1 MKTKHTTIIICVLA
15 AAIIISGLAF
25 AAGDW
30 GNRGRRGAGFH
41 RPHRD
46 FALSLLVKY
55 QQENMMVQ
63 TLSDIS
69 GQPIDAIQSKLK
81 DQRMGTVMQELNI
94 DRQAFHTAMRIK
106 SIELI
111 QKSAKSGIITPEQA
125 KDIIEKMKN
134 RSQRRELM
142 SQLIENGINDGTI
155 TTDQAQML
163 MGKPR

>member
-1 MKTKHTTIIICVLA
+1 MKTKHTTIIICVLT

-25 AAGDW
+25 AGDW

-46 FALSLLVKY
+46 FALSFLVKY

-69 GQPIDAIQSKLK
+69 RQPIDAIQAKLK

-111 QKSAKSGIITPEQA
+111 QKSTESETITPEQA

-142 SQLIENGINDGTI
+142 SQLIEKGVSDGTI
-155 TTDQAQML
+155 TTAQAQML

>member
-1 MKTKHTTIIICVLA
+1 MKKKQTTIIICILA
-15 AAIIISGLAF
+15 AAVIISGLAF
-25 AAGDW
+25 AGDW
-30 GNRGRRGAGFH
+30 GSRGRRGAGFH
-41 RPHRD
+41 HPHQD

-55 QQENMMVQ
+55 QQKNLMIQ
-63 TLSDIS
+63 ALSDMS
-69 GQPIDAIQSKLK
+69 GQSIEAIQTKLK
-81 DQRMGTVMQELNI
+81 NQHMGAVMRELNI

-111 QKSAKSGIITPEQA
+111 QKSAESETITPEQA

-142 SQLIENGINDGTI
+142 SQLIDKGVSDGTI
-155 TTDQAQML
+155 TTAQAQML

>member
-1 MKTKHTTIIICVLA
+1 MKTKHTTIIICVLT

-25 AAGDW
+25 AGDW

-46 FALSLLVKY
+46 FSLSLLVKY

-69 GQPIDAIQSKLK
+69 GQPIDAIQTKLK
-81 DQRMGTVMQELNI
+81 DQRMGAVMQELNI

-111 QKSAKSGIITPEQA
+111 QKSAKSGTITPEQA

-134 RSQRRELM
+134 RSQRQELM
-142 SQLIENGINDGTI
+142 SQLIEKGINDGTI

>member
-1 MKTKHTTIIICVLA
+1 
-15 AAIIISGLAF
+15 
-25 AAGDW
+25 
-30 GNRGRRGAGFH
+30 
-41 RPHRD
+41 
-46 FALSLLVKY
+46 
-55 QQENMMVQ
+55 MMVQ

-69 GQPIDAIQSKLK
+69 GQPIDAIQTKLK
-81 DQRMGTVMQELNI
+81 DQRMGAVMQELNI

-111 QKSAKSGIITPEQA
+111 QKSAKSGTITPEQA

-134 RSQRRELM
+134 RSQRQELM
-142 SQLIENGINDGTI
+142 SQLIEKGINDGTI

>member
-1 MKTKHTTIIICVLA
+1 MKTKNTIIICVMA

-25 AAGDW
+25 AGDW

-41 RPHRD
+41 RPHKD
-46 FALSLLVKY
+46 FALTLLVKY
-55 QQENMMVQ
+55 QQKNLMAQ
-63 TLSDIS
+63 ALSDIS
-69 GQPIDAIQSKLK
+69 GQSIEAIQTKLK
-81 DQRMGTVMQELNI
+81 DQRMGNAMRELNI

-111 QKSAKSGIITPEQA
+111 QKSAGSGTITPEQA

-142 SQLIENGINDGTI
+142 SLLIENGVKDGTI
-155 TTDQAQML
+155 TAAQAQML